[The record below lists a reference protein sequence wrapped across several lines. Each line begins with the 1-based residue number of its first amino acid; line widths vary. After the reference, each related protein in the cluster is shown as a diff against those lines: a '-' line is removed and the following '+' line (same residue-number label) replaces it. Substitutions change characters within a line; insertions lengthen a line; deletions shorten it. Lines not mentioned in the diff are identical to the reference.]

1 MLACDEHNSSSIHC
15 MYSMGHKKV
24 PVPFLLKNGIRSVCP
39 KENGTQTHTLRA
51 TVHFHG
57 AFYGASIYAHGTFSL
72 CT

>member
-1 MLACDEHNSSSIHC
+1 MGAMLYERGT
-15 MYSMGHKKV
+15 YSMGHKKV